1 MIFQFFLGPLD
12 LGYNRLPAVSVYI
25 HCISFIKTTFLRAYE
40 VVQLH
45 NLDYFLPHFF
55 YISFVYLLLKRSILN
70 VSAISDWL
78 NFELIYFNIFTI
90 YQYWNIDIY
99 MISIVK
105 FHVLVIAFLLYWAT
119 DPFITK
125 NKKKSFLALYI
136 FWLINQN
143 AMFYILF

>member
-1 MIFQFFLGPLD
+1 MIFQFSSDLKV

-25 HCISFIKTTFLRAYE
+25 HFISYIKTTFLRAYE

-70 VSAISDWL
+70 VSAISDSL
-78 NFELIYFNIFTI
+78 NFELIFFNIFTI

-99 MISIVK
+99 MISIMK